1 MRKQV
6 FTTEKLHVNVLYIP
20 EEYLSVHSAHIL
32 GSKKANIVMTY
43 ESKVRI

>member
-20 EEYLSVHSAHIL
+20 EEYLSVTLHIYW
-32 GSKKANIVMTY
+32 A
-43 ESKVRI
+43 VRRLIL